1 MKKLVLIIILTF
13 SIREI
18 KAQQISGFVY
28 ESNGKEPLI
37 GVHILTKG
45 GQGTVTDNNG
55 YFNIGLSESSWL
67 YFNYLGYKSDS
78 IHMSK
83 LNSRFIKIYLQQDGI
98 LLDNVEIT
106 ANKDQFL
113 KDRAQTGFVQLSQKK
128 LLELPALLGE
138 PDVIKALQTL
148 PGIKFGVEGSSGIYV
163 RGGGNGHNLFLIDN
177 IPVYNADHAFGFLSI
192 VPSKITKN
200 ANVYKS
206 GFPAEYGNRLSS
218 VIDIQTIEGN
228 KVDKKTS
235 VGLSTIAG
243 SALTQGSFLKGKASY
258 VASGRYS
265 LLPLFSDFGFYDGT
279 IKVSFDISE
288 RNKLNIFTL
297 LTSDTYDNAYTDEGG
312 GFEQRDKL
320 NWQNKIAGLQFTSA
334 SKSGWIYQANM
345 YISDYKL
352 DAFSKRNALR
362 RSVSSHDSR
371 YESNIRDVGLK
382 QIISRQLNK
391 KGFIKFG
398 IDASLFATIPERSR
412 FIEFRRDTLRNF
424 STDIPTQNN
433 WLASAYSHYY
443 HTFGKNFDINFGV
456 RAVHAPQSNRSW
468 SIEPRLNVSLGLR
481 DHRLKASYNQISQYN
496 HFISNAN
503 VSLPT
508 DSWVNSSNIFNPATS
523 SQISIAYLPPTLPF
537 GLTYETEVYY
547 KTIENDLMQIPG
559 FNPNIDSYFDKM
571 SAARGEA
578 YGWENMIKYQTTNTS
593 ISLAYTL
600 AKANRQF
607 YDEGINSGKAFP
619 FRFDKRHDININ
631 GSYYL
636 APTNKKNGTFVKRGF
651 HADWTYN
658 TGAWFT
664 LQTLLVYNPLL
675 YNYTTTTT
683 SDNRI
688 VTAFPTGINNY
699 NAPDFHRL
707 NISVSREAIK
717 NDRKSTI
724 RLGIYNTYF
733 RKNVFV
739 LQNNAGIINP
749 PLLNH
754 LNSKIDIK
762 SNSIFPIL
770 PFLSIDYEF

>member
-1 MKKLVLIIILTF
+1 MKKKILQILLLTC
-13 SIREI
+13 SALQI
-18 KAQQISGFVY
+18 KAQQFSGFVY
-28 ESNGKEPLI
+28 ESKGKEPLI
-37 GVHILTKG
+37 GVHILTKD

-55 YFNIGLSESSWL
+55 YFTIGLSDNSWL

-78 IHMSK
+78 IHTSK
-83 LNSRFIKIYLQQDGI
+83 PDKRFVKIYLQQDGI

-106 ANKDQFL
+106 ANKDQFF

-138 PDVIKALQTL
+138 ADVIKALQTL

-206 GFPAEYGNRLSS
+206 GFPAEYGNRLAS

-228 KVDKKTS
+228 KADNKTS
-235 VGLSTIAG
+235 IGLSTIAG
-243 SALTQGSFLKGKASY
+243 SAMTQGSFLKGKASY

-279 IKVSFDISE
+279 VKLSFDINE
-288 RNKLNIFTL
+288 RNKLNFFTL
-297 LTSDTYDNAYTDEGG
+297 LTSDTYDNEYSDVQS

-320 NWQNKIAGLQFTSA
+320 NWQNKIAGLQFVSA
-334 SKSGWIYQANM
+334 GNSDWIYQANL
-345 YISDYKL
+345 YLSDYKL

-362 RSVSSHDSR
+362 RNVSSHDSR
-371 YESNIRDVGLK
+371 YESNIRDIGLK
-382 QIISRQLNK
+382 QIISKQLTK

-398 IDASLFATIPERSR
+398 IDASLFSTIPERSR

-433 WLASAYSHYY
+433 WLTSAFTHYY
-443 HTFGKNFDINFGV
+443 HTFGKNLNINFGV
-456 RAVHAPQSNRSW
+456 RAVHAPGSNRAW
-468 SIEPRLNVSLGLR
+468 SIEPRINVSLGIKN
-481 DHRLKASYNQISQYN
+481 HRLKASYNQISQYN
-496 HFISNAN
+496 HFVSNAN

-508 DSWVNSSNIFNPATS
+508 DSWINSSDLFAPATS
-523 SQISIAYLPPTLPF
+523 SQISVGYLPPSLPF
-537 GLTYETEVYY
+537 GITYETELYF
-547 KTIENDLMQIPG
+547 KTINNDLMQIPG

-571 SAARGEA
+571 SAAHGEA
-578 YGWENMIKYQTTNTS
+578 YGWENMLKYQSANTS
-593 ISLAYTL
+593 VSLAYTL

-636 APTNKKNGTFVKRGF
+636 TPINKRNGTIVKRGF

-675 YNYTTTTT
+675 YIYVNDLGR
-683 SDNRI
+683 S
-688 VTAFPTGINNY
+688 VTPFPTGINNF

-707 NISVSREAIK
+707 NLSVSREAIK

-749 PLLNH
+749 PLMNH

-762 SNSIFPIL
+762 ANSIFPVL
-770 PFLSIDYEF
+770 PFLSIEYEF